1 MKTPIIVDS
10 SGLISLVSE
19 DDMNHKIAIKISEE
33 LVELSALLIVSSD
46 VFSET
51 LNVIG
56 KKFGHDLAMKVGQ
69 ELSKS
74 EAYTII
80 ETDEALRDSAMVL
93 LDTQAQS
100 VSFTDCVVMACAD
113 KFNSKHI
120 FGFDK
125 VFKKNGYTRLGFD
138 KMKKA

>member
-10 SGLISLVSE
+10 SGLISLISA
-19 DDMNHKIAIKISEE
+19 DDMNHKIAMRISEE
-33 LVELSALLIVSSD
+33 LGGLTALLIVSSD

-56 KKFGHDLAMKVGQ
+56 KKFGHDLAVKVGQ

-74 EAYTII
+74 ESYTII
-80 ETDEALRDSAMVL
+80 ETDEALRDSALVL
-93 LDTQAQS
+93 FHTQAHS

-113 KFNSKHI
+113 KFNSKDI

-125 VFKKNGYTRLGFD
+125 VFKKNGYMRLGFD
-138 KMKKA
+138 K

>member
-10 SGLISLVSE
+10 SGLVSLVSE
-19 DDMNHKIAIKISEE
+19 DDMNHVIALKVSEE
-33 LVELSALLIVSSD
+33 LKGLRALLIVSSD
-46 VFSET
+46 AFSET

-56 KKFGHDLAMKVGQ
+56 KKFNHELAVRIGQ
-69 ELSKS
+69 ELIKS

-80 ETDEALRDSAMVL
+80 ETDERLRDDAMAIFHS
-93 LDTQAQS
+93 QAES

-113 KFNSKHI
+113 KFNSKKI

-125 VFKKNGYTRLGFD
+125 AFKKNGYVRLGCD
-138 KMKKA
+138 T